1 MFIKK
6 LVSGER
12 KRYVSDEHNI
22 DLSYICSDR
31 IIVMSFPASGLASN
45 WRNNIKD
52 VSTIQIFFTSL
63 IAFATVSINIIIILF

>member
-1 MFIKK
+1 MKK
-6 LVSGER
+6 STFFKRLVSGER
-12 KRYVSDEHNI
+12 KRYTSDGHDI

-52 VSTIQIFFTSL
+52 VSTYNHLYFDPHLCCIH
-63 IAFATVSINIIIILF
+63 